1 MSVEMVLDRLLVQDE
16 FRRHLTLDHTL
27 PARQARY
34 AGFPDSLDMRLG
46 QALAARGI
54 TRLYT
59 HQAQATGLAL
69 AGKDLVVVTP
79 TASGKT
85 TCYNLPVLQAMLK
98 DPEARAL
105 YLFPTKALAQDQLAE
120 LHGLVGEMKVDLK
133 TYTYDGDTPVSARQ
147 AIRQAGHIVVT
158 NPGMPHT
165 GVLPHHTSCVKQL
178 ASLRYVV
185 FDELHAYR
193 GVFGSHLANVL
204 RRLWRVCAVYDSHP
218 GASFRSATTAN
229 TKERAV
235 RLAAR
240 PITLDDDDGAP
251 NGPQRHL
258 IYNPP
263 VVNREVG

>member
-1 MSVEMVLDRLLVQDE
+1 MRNQTWACAANICSLRCSGMSVAMVLAPLPVQAQ
-16 FRRHLTLDHTL
+16 FRPHLPLAHPL

-34 AGFPDSLDMRLG
+34 GGFPDSLDMRLG

-59 HQAQATGLAL
+59 HQAEATSLAL

-85 TCYNLPVLQAMLK
+85 ACYNLPVLQAMLK

-120 LHGLVGEMKVDLK
+120 LHGLVGELKVDLK

-158 NPGMPHT
+158 NPDMLHT
-165 GVLPHHTSCVKQL
+165 GVLPHHTRWVKPC
-178 ASLRYVV
+178 ANLRYLVI
-185 FDELHAYR
+185 HA
-193 GVFGSHLANVL
+193 
-204 RRLWRVCAVYDSHP
+204 P
-218 GASFRSATTAN
+218 
-229 TKERAV
+229 
-235 RLAAR
+235 
-240 PITLDDDDGAP
+240 
-251 NGPQRHL
+251 
-258 IYNPP
+258 
-263 VVNREVG
+263 

>member
-34 AGFPDSLDMRLG
+34 AGFPDSLDTRLG

-59 HQAQATGLAL
+59 HQAEATSLAL

-85 TCYNLPVLQAMLK
+85 ACYNLPVLQAMLK

-158 NPGMPHT
+158 NQIG
-165 GVLPHHTSCVKQL
+165 
-178 ASLRYVV
+178 
-185 FDELHAYR
+185 
-193 GVFGSHLANVL
+193 
-204 RRLWRVCAVYDSHP
+204 
-218 GASFRSATTAN
+218 
-229 TKERAV
+229 RAHV
-235 RLAAR
+235 
-240 PITLDDDDGAP
+240 
-251 NGPQRHL
+251 
-258 IYNPP
+258 
-263 VVNREVG
+263 